1 MQDTSFENIVRV
13 LTLDQTPRVWSL
25 LISVFGDLAQE
36 DGAQIS
42 GPFLRKLTKVIGIKP
57 EAMRVALHRLRKEG
71 WIESRRQGR
80 NSVYFLTE
88 KGHAQTVAATPR
100 IYATAPAA
108 SDAWLAVFN
117 PSYPA
122 HGVERSGAWMSS
134 NILIAPQPP
143 APCDAYVTRVDTS
156 AEVPD
161 WIAYKVCGGATLGLA
176 QDFAQALQTVRRHLS
191 TSLSPLDVAVLR
203 VLVVHGWR
211 RIVLKTPVLPDHLFP
226 KGWPGAQCRADV
238 AELLT
243 RYPRPPLSDL
253 EAATVSAATPMVR

>member
-108 SDAWLAVFN
+108 RDAWLAVFN

-143 APCDAYVTRVDTS
+143 APCDAYVTRVV
-156 AEVPD
+156 ARQ
-161 WIAYKVCGGATLGLA
+161 G
-176 QDFAQALQTVRRHLS
+176 FLQ
-191 TSLSPLDVAVLR
+191 
-203 VLVVHGWR
+203 
-211 RIVLKTPVLPDHLFP
+211 
-226 KGWPGAQCRADV
+226 
-238 AELLT
+238 
-243 RYPRPPLSDL
+243 
-253 EAATVSAATPMVR
+253 